1 MISQKKDLIIF
12 LGPPGSGKGSLSNL
26 AVKNLGFEQIS
37 TGNLC
42 RQHISEQTEIGKQID
57 LIIKTGKLI
66 SDNIINN
73 MVFDWLLN
81 TNNTNSIILDGFP
94 RTVVQA
100 EALKDF
106 ISKNNNFNLSI
117 VRLSVEDDKLIKR
130 IISRVVCSNLS
141 CQRVFSLEKDSQHC
155 SLLEN
160 NCDDCSSKLVRRK
173 DDIIESIKERL
184 NIYRQHETNLINY
197 FIFQDFKI
205 LEIFADQS
213 IADIFYLFTENFGVL
228 HNDNNQK

>member
-42 RQHISEQTEIGKQID
+42 RKHISEQTEIGKQID

-66 SDNIINN
+66 SDDIINN

-130 IISRVVCSNLS
+130 IISRVVCSNLL

>member
-42 RQHISEQTEIGKQID
+42 RKHISEQTEIGKQID

-66 SDNIINN
+66 SDDIINN

-117 VRLSVEDDKLIKR
+117 VRLSVDDDKLIKR
-130 IISRVVCSNLS
+130 IVSRVVCSNLS
-141 CQRVFSLEKDSQHC
+141 CQRVFSLEKDSQHR

-160 NCDDCSSKLVRRK
+160 NCDDCSSQLVRRK

>member
-66 SDNIINN
+66 SDDIINN

-130 IISRVVCSNLS
+130 IVSRVVCSNLS

-160 NCDDCSSKLVRRK
+160 NCDDCSSQLVRRK

-213 IADIFYLFTENFGVL
+213 IADIFCLFTENFGVL

>member
-66 SDNIINN
+66 SDDIINN

-100 EALKDF
+100 EALKNF

-130 IISRVVCSNLS
+130 IVSRVVCSNLS
-141 CQRVFSLEKDSQHC
+141 CQRVFSLEKDSQHR

-160 NCDDCSSKLVRRK
+160 NCDDCSSQLVRRK

>member
-66 SDNIINN
+66 SDDIINN
-73 MVFDWLLN
+73 MVFDCLLN

-130 IISRVVCSNLS
+130 IISRVVCSNLL